1 MDPKFIQAFFFI
13 AFGILI
19 FWALRS
25 INLWYWKIDES
36 IENQKKIIDLLEKIN
51 SKEEKTNL

>member
-1 MDPKFIQAFFFI
+1 METKSIHV
-13 AFGILI
+13 ILI
-19 FWALRS
+19 IAICILAFWALRS

-36 IENQKKIIDLLEKIN
+36 IENQKKIIDLLEKMN